1 MSAQE
6 IIEEIKKAQGLMSFG
21 YWDAAHDLLE
31 EVIKMVSELGEQ
43 IE

>member
-1 MSAQE
+1 MTAEE

-31 EVIKMVSELGEQ
+31 EVIQMVAELGEKT
-43 IE
+43 E